1 MQQTLEIQQ
10 LLPKEGMRSTRDARL
25 RTTGLEESIPPLESH
40 SIGLHHETVDNHVLA
55 VNLEKRISDECHF
68 ISVLASRFPEVT
80 IPDPQHKIRSVT
92 SPLAHRL
99 SSLEQRRRRCRSRGF
114 LAMSG

>member
-68 ISVLASRFPEVT
+68 ISVFKLQNGLPCLIMSNGSFSNDLDRFS
-80 IPDPQHKIRSVT
+80 K
-92 SPLAHRL
+92 L
-99 SSLEQRRRRCRSRGF
+99 
-114 LAMSG
+114 